1 MPTPT
6 RERAD
11 LQRERRSAETARL
24 ASICWGDLVVQRRD
38 DWLTPPYILDALGPF
53 DLGPCASLAMPW
65 ATATRQYT
73 VEEDGLQQQWSG
85 RVWLNPPYSNAA
97 AWVKR
102 LSRHGIGTALVFA
115 RTETSWWFES
125 VWGHGTLALFLRG
138 RVTFRAPDGSPS
150 RNGHST
156 SPSVLVAYGE
166 RDAVALEAATERRLL
181 VGHLVDLRRS
191 PATPR

>member
-1 MPTPT
+1 
-6 RERAD
+6 
-11 LQRERRSAETARL
+11 
-24 ASICWGDLVVQRRD
+24 
-38 DWLTPPYILDALGPF
+38 
-53 DLGPCASLAMPW
+53 MPW

-125 VWGHGTLALFLRG
+125 VWG
-138 RVTFRAPDGSPS
+138 
-150 RNGHST
+150 
-156 SPSVLVAYGE
+156 
-166 RDAVALEAATERRLL
+166 RR
-181 VGHLVDLRRS
+181 
-191 PATPR
+191 P